1 MKDDE
6 LLSNLITDLR
16 RGTLVLAV
24 LSCLKNSKY
33 GYALLQDMETQGIR
47 IEANTLY
54 PLLRRLETQGLL
66 VSEWDTGESRPRKY
80 YTLSKK
86 GKVLQ
91 EQLKEEWQRMSLEM
105 EKFLDEKDEVKDES
119 IN

>member
-6 LLSNLITDLR
+6 LLQSLIIDLR

-24 LSCLKNSKY
+24 LSCLKEAKY
-33 GYALLQDMETQGIR
+33 GYSLLQDMEQQGIR

-66 VSEWDTGESRPRKY
+66 KSDWDTG
-80 YTLSKK
+80 
-86 GKVLQ
+86 
-91 EQLKEEWQRMSLEM
+91 
-105 EKFLDEKDEVKDES
+105 
-119 IN
+119 

>member
-6 LLSNLITDLR
+6 QLQSLVIDLR

-24 LSCLKNSKY
+24 LSCLKEKKY
-33 GYALLQDMETQGIR
+33 GYSLLQDMEEQGIR

-66 VSEWDTGESRPRKY
+66 ISEWDTGESRPRKY
-80 YTLSKK
+80 YILSKRGTK
-86 GKVLQ
+86 LQ
-91 EQLKEEWQRMSLEM
+91 GLLKEEWRRLSQEM
-105 EKFLDEKDEVKDES
+105 EKFLEEEKS
-119 IN
+119 